1 MVRRVCFPVSVS
13 GKLFPK
19 HRFRCSRWIL
29 VGELHRDKGSVVV
42 RGSIAY
48 YNQSP
53 FVLSDSIK
61 QNILFGHH
69 YDHE

>member
-1 MVRRVCFPVSVS
+1 M
-13 GKLFPK
+13 
-19 HRFRCSRWIL
+19 
-29 VGELHRDKGSVVV
+29 GELHRDKGSVVV